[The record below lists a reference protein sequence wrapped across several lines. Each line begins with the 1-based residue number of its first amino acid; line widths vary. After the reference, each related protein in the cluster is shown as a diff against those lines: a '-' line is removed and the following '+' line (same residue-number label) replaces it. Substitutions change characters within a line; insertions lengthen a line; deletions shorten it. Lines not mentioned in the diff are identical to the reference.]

1 MLVMNR
7 TLDETIPPL
16 PAGVRPP
23 ELLDLP
29 GGVSLHRRA
38 PADAAPLNAAVARNL
53 AHLRPWMPWAGAAP
67 TMAESRELAQ
77 SGWQAWADGTDF
89 LYVAALDDEPGVT
102 VGAFGLHGRIG
113 PGALEIGYW
122 VDLGHTGRGIATH
135 AAAALTTAA
144 LELPG
149 IHRVEIRCDEA
160 NAASAAVPRKLGYRL
175 DRIQQGA
182 PITAP
187 AETGRKLIWIKEAE
201 GL

>member
-1 MLVMNR
+1 MNR
-7 TLDETIPPL
+7 TLDETVPPL

-23 ELLDLP
+23 ERLDLP

-38 PADAAPLNAAVARNL
+38 PAHAGPMNAAVTRNL
-53 AHLRPWMPWAGAAP
+53 EHLRPWMPWAGSAP
-67 TMAESRELAQ
+67 TMEESREIAQ

-89 LYVAALDDEPGVT
+89 LYVAGLEGEPDVI

-122 VDLGHTGRGIATH
+122 VDFDHTGRGIATQ

-149 IHRVEIRCDEA
+149 IHRVEIRCDES
-160 NAASAAVPRKLGYRL
+160 NAASAAVPRRLDYRL
-175 DRIQQGA
+175 DRIQQDA

-187 AETGRKLIWIKEAE
+187 SETGRKLIWVKEA
-201 GL
+201 